1 MTDNMI
7 PSDFLTRYNTT
18 ENTCDCF
25 DKRWMPVNYPSNPN
39 QPCKHIKVCRD
50 PNAWRSWMRP
60 WQRNVTVRP
69 PDDSRFWNRWAES
82 KFQRFQ
88 SNVDP
93 SQTVEKLLEW
103 LNKGRSYNLV
113 DSDRSIYCYHLN
125 RYISWCNGH
134 LNIERYNTTEN
145 SCECKAFERKVFPG
159 YLCKHIRA
167 FRERQPPKVEL
178 RVLKTDE
185 PSVVKSVDEFNE
197 QLLLLKEEQAAFEK
211 EKEEYT
217 DALGLCLLCYTNKKI
232 GCCDTCNKG
241 MCPDCW
247 RNMELRKKTTCP
259 WCRTQMKPLV
269 DVLIKKFKELSA

>member
-1 MTDNMI
+1 MTEVSM
-7 PSDFLTRYNTT
+7 PSDFLTRYSTT
-18 ENTCDCF
+18 GHSCECP
-25 DKRWMPVNYPSNPN
+25 DKRWMPTNFPSNPN
-39 QPCKHIKVCRD
+39 QPCKHITVFND
-50 PNAWRSWMRP
+50 PQAWRHWMNP
-60 WQRNVTVRP
+60 ARP
-69 PDDSRFWNRWAES
+69 PDDSRFFNRLAELKFK
-82 KFQRFQ
+82 KFQRI
-88 SNVDP
+88 DP

-103 LNKGRSYNLV
+103 LNDGRGDNLV
-113 DSDRSIYCYHLN
+113 GSDLSIYCFHIN
-125 RYISWCNGH
+125 HYITWCKGY
-134 LNIERYNTTEN
+134 LNIGRYNTTEN
-145 SCECKAFERKVFPG
+145 SCECEAFKRSVIPG
-159 YLCKHIRA
+159 HPCKHIRA
-167 FRERQPPKVEL
+167 FRKRQPPKVEL

-185 PSVVKSVDEFNE
+185 PSAVKSVDEFNK

-247 RNMELRKKTTCP
+247 RNIELRRKTTCP